1 LDRLLQTTALQATV
15 VQIHPGREGGLYTS
29 RVHCLNQQ
37 LTLQYNPNLLLDTAT
52 QIHRFSTRECW
63 TKCIKTGVSHTKVPG
78 RHHDPDP
85 LLVTLRNISLMF
97 LDPTSVF
104 AFFAGLP
111 LLDLA
116 PPFAV
121 LLCMV
126 ILQEIRG
133 YIWALRRG
141 QVLSRGSPQ
150 RGGQVPDNC
159 PHKPKLQQFWW
170 SHQQ

>member
-1 LDRLLQTTALQATV
+1 MLELFFSPKSLLSLNIGKENFLKDALAF
-15 VQIHPGREGGLYTS
+15 GLNSSNTS
-29 RVHCLNQQ
+29 R
-37 LTLQYNPNLLLDTAT
+37 LDTAT
-52 QIHRFSTRECW
+52 QIHRFSPRECW
-63 TKCIKTGVSHTKVPG
+63 TKYIKIGASDTKVPG

-133 YIWALRRG
+133 YIGALRRG

>member
-1 LDRLLQTTALQATV
+1 MSSNPILKLILQLQ
-15 VQIHPGREGGLYTS
+15 
-29 RVHCLNQQ
+29 
-37 LTLQYNPNLLLDTAT
+37 
-52 QIHRFSTRECW
+52 
-63 TKCIKTGVSHTKVPG
+63 CIKMPREASVTRRLQG

-85 LLVTLRNISLMF
+85 LLATLRNISLMF

-104 AFFAGLP
+104 GFFAGLP

-133 YIWALRRG
+133 YMGTKIS

-159 PHKPKLQQFWW
+159 PHKTKLHQFWS